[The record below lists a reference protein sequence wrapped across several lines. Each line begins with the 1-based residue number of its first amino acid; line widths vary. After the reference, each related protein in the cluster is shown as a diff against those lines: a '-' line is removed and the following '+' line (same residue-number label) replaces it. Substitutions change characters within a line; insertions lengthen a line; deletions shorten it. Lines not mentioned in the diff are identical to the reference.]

1 MREIAIHIHDSR
13 SVAKEAVFR
22 SHQALVRRCSPQVA
36 QRSHTRV
43 FHRLVV
49 NLVEPR
55 FSGIDK
61 LGDWRRS
68 LRVWDTLCLHDVLNS
83 VLVLNECD
91 DAHLCFTLAFDPS
104 SARLRPRRELCRT
117 LAEVRPRVDL
127 TFLVHIFRDMIC
139 EAYGRAYGSAF
150 MDQEFQP
157 GTHFIELPDN
167 SHDGSDDALKYKK
180 AAAKAYVTME
190 FINILSGEAFDHDR
204 HGAQLRIERIS
215 ESESRVGLFDNGAI
229 HVEVRKAD
237 ASLAEPHLE
246 GRDSSDAFDAI
257 LSGGGQVTVPRPTT
271 AETDGRVTGQ
281 SSDHLQGRHVDPVR
295 QPTGARGRYGFVAAI
310 QDSGSHFKESA
321 RAQTRASVVRV
332 SEDAASSAMRQ

>member
-117 LAEVRPRVDL
+117 LAEVRPRVGTL
-127 TFLVHIFRDMIC
+127 GSRPRM
-139 EAYGRAYGSAF
+139 RALCTRPNY
-150 MDQEFQP
+150 
-157 GTHFIELPDN
+157 
-167 SHDGSDDALKYKK
+167 
-180 AAAKAYVTME
+180 
-190 FINILSGEAFDHDR
+190 SGGNHAD
-204 HGAQLRIERIS
+204 
-215 ESESRVGLFDNGAI
+215 SRSPVPQ
-229 HVEVRKAD
+229 
-237 ASLAEPHLE
+237 LAE
-246 GRDSSDAFDAI
+246 GRF
-257 LSGGGQVTVPRPTT
+257 
-271 AETDGRVTGQ
+271 
-281 SSDHLQGRHVDPVR
+281 
-295 QPTGARGRYGFVAAI
+295 
-310 QDSGSHFKESA
+310 
-321 RAQTRASVVRV
+321 
-332 SEDAASSAMRQ
+332 